1 MRRCDE
7 ENRMH
12 EKLILPEIRLECY
25 EEIEI
30 IAGHRRGWMKKDR
43 WMRKERKPKAIL
55 AVLT

>member
-1 MRRCDE
+1 
-7 ENRMH
+7 MH

-30 IAGHRRGWMKKDR
+30 IAGHRRGWMKTDR

-55 AVLT
+55 AELT